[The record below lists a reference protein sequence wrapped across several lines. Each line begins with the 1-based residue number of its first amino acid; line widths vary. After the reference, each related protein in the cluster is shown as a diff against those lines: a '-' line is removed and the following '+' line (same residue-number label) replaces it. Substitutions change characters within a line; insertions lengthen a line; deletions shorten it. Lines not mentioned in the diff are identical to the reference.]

1 MNRVIL
7 KGRLGQDWEM
17 RTVGES
23 GSVAN
28 TSLATSEKYKD
39 KETTQW
45 HRLVAWNKTA
55 EIVSQ
60 YTKKG
65 EEILIEGKVTY
76 RDWEDKEGNKRKST
90 EIIVERFH
98 FIGSKEVDQ
107 KIDRPIKVAA
117 LDKSNQDD
125 LPF

>member
-1 MNRVIL
+1 MNKVIL
-7 KGRLGQDWEM
+7 KGRIGKDWEL
-17 RTVGES
+17 RTVGDS
-23 GSVAN
+23 NSVAN

-39 KETTQW
+39 QETTQW
-45 HRLVAWNKTA
+45 HRLVAWGKTA

-76 RDWEDKEGNKRKST
+76 RDWEDKEGNKRTST
-90 EIIVERFH
+90 EIVVERFH
-98 FIGSKEVDQ
+98 FIGSKQVEE
-107 KIDRPIKVAA
+107 KIKQPIKAA
-117 LDKSNQDD
+117 AISKNNVDD